1 MKRSEINNVIREMEA
16 LIRENGFHLPD
27 FCNWTP
33 EEWKSK
39 GHEYDEIRENM
50 LGWDITDFGLGDFNK
65 AGFGLITLRNGSI
78 NNKEKYP
85 KPYAEKLIFM
95 RDDMYAPFHFHWY
108 KMEDIINRGGGTLQI
123 QVYSDDGNGGF
134 SAADVTVHSDGRTY
148 QVPAGTCVT
157 LLPGQSITIPQHQ
170 YHKFIGVKGTG
181 SILIGEVSMCN
192 NDNIDNRFYDSRVG
206 RFPAIDEDEK
216 PYRLLCNEY
225 PSA

>member
-157 LLPGQSITIPQHQ
+157 LLPGQSITIPS
-170 YHKFIGVKGTG
+170 T
-181 SILIGEVSMCN
+181 STTS
-192 NDNIDNRFYDSRVG
+192 S
-206 RFPAIDEDEK
+206 
-216 PYRLLCNEY
+216 
-225 PSA
+225 SA